1 MSREIPTFTTKH
13 VIFFCFMVCLVIGFT
28 SVISAQ
34 EEPIKVGILHSLS
47 GTMSISETTVRD
59 STLMAI
65 EEINAAGGVLGRQLE
80 PIVEDGA
87 SDWPTFAEKAR
98 KLLLEDQVSVIFGGW
113 TSASRKAML
122 PVVEENNGLL
132 FYPVQYEGLE
142 MSPNIVY
149 TGATTNQQIVPAV
162 EYLLSQGKTKFF
174 LLGSDYVFPRTS
186 NTIIRA
192 QLDAAGA
199 EVVGE
204 EYLPLGGTEFSSIL
218 LQIQQA
224 SPDVIFNTLNGDSNV
239 AFFKQFTD
247 LGYTAETLPVL
258 SVSIAEEE
266 VTGIGIENIVG
277 QLVSWNYYQ
286 TVSTP
291 KNEEFVAAFKAKYG
305 ETRVTSDPMEA
316 GYFGVYLWAAAAEA
330 AGSVAVDDVL
340 AAIGAGGIAAEA
352 PEGPV
357 SLDGPTQHTV
367 KPVRIGVIRDDGLI
381 DTLFETEPVIPDPYL
396 CGYEWATV
404 LTRPEGI
411 CDSMATP
418 EATMDTT
425 MEATMEMT
433 AEATAEM
440 TMEATMETTAEIT
453 EEATLEITPE
463 STP

>member
-1 MSREIPTFTTKH
+1 M
-13 VIFFCFMVCLVIGFT
+13 FMVSRKLAKRTILLCLLFVVIAGVVPF
-28 SVISAQ
+28 VSAQ
-34 EEPIKVGILHSLS
+34 DSEPIKVGILHSLS

-65 EEINAAGGVLGRQLE
+65 DEINAAGGVLGRQIE

-98 KLLLEDQVSVIFGGW
+98 KLLLEDGVSVIFGGW

-142 MSPNIVY
+142 QSPNIVY

-162 EYLLSQGKTKFF
+162 EYLLAEGKTKFF

-186 NTIIRA
+186 NTIIAA
-192 QLDAAGA
+192 QLAAAGA

-224 SPDVIFNTLNGDSNV
+224 APDVIFNTLNGDSNV
-239 AFFKQFTD
+239 AFFKQFSD

-266 VTGIGIENIVG
+266 VTGIGVENIIG

-286 TVSTP
+286 TVDTP
-291 KNEEFVAAFKAKYG
+291 KNAEFVAAFKAKYG
-305 ETRVTSDPMEA
+305 ENRVTSDPMEA
-316 GYFGVYLWAAAAEA
+316 GYFGVYLWAAAVEA
-330 AGSVAVDDVL
+330 AGSTEVDPVV
-340 AAIGAGGIAAEA
+340 AAIEAGGITTEA
-352 PEGPV
+352 PEGTV
-357 SLDGPTQHTV
+357 SLDGPTHHTV
-367 KPVRIGVIRDDGLI
+367 KPVRIGVIREDGLI
-381 DTLFETEPVIPDPYL
+381 DTLFETEPVVPDPYL
-396 CGYEWATV
+396 CGYEWASV
-404 LTRPEGI
+404 LSRPEGV
-411 CDSMATP
+411 CADVEAAP
-418 EATMDTT
+418 EATP
-425 MEATMEMT
+425 A
-433 AEATAEM
+433 
-440 TMEATMETTAEIT
+440 
-453 EEATLEITPE
+453 
-463 STP
+463 S